1 MASDNQAAATKPV
14 EPKVNELIAEC
25 KSLILATVDAEGN
38 PTSSYAPFA
47 RSGNKF
53 YILVSYMAKHTK
65 NLKEVGKVSAMF
77 IEDESATKQI
87 YARHRLTLDVSTNE
101 IARETP
107 EWEDAVAKLQTAHGK
122 ILDILT
128 GMQDFIMIELTT
140 KKGAYV
146 NGFGSAYFVDENLEI
161 MNHRND
167 INHQPMEKEA
177 K

>member
-1 MASDNQAAATKPV
+1 MEAQDDKKTNKPL
-14 EPKVNELIAEC
+14 EPKVNELIASC
-25 KSLILATVDAEGN
+25 KSLILGTVDAEGN
-38 PTSSYAPFA
+38 PTASYAPFA

-53 YILVSYMAKHTK
+53 FILVSFMAKHTK
-65 NLKEVGKVSAMF
+65 NLKDIGKVSAMF
-77 IEDESATKQI
+77 IEDESATNQI

-101 IARETP
+101 ILRDTA
-107 EWEDAVAKLQTAHGK
+107 EWTAAVAKLQEAHGK

-128 GMQDFIMIELTT
+128 GMQDFILIELTT

-167 INHQPMEKEA
+167 INHQVVEKSSN
-177 K
+177 

>member
-1 MASDNQAAATKPV
+1 MSSDNNPNKPI
-14 EPKVNELIAEC
+14 EPKVNELISEC
-25 KSLILATVDAEGN
+25 QSLILATVDAEGN
-38 PTSSYAPFA
+38 PTASYAPFA

-65 NLKEVGKVSAMF
+65 NLKEIGKVSAMF
-77 IEDESATKQI
+77 TEDESATKQI

-101 IARETP
+101 IPRDTP
-107 EWEDAVAKLQTAHGK
+107 EWDKAVGLLQTAHGK
-122 ILDILT
+122 ILDILV
-128 GMQDFIMIELTT
+128 GMQDFIMIELTA

-161 MNHRND
+161 LNHRND
-167 INHQPMEKEA
+167 INHTVADKSA

>member
-1 MASDNQAAATKPV
+1 MAAENNTAATKPI
-14 EPKVNELIAEC
+14 EPKVNELIGSC

-38 PTSSYAPFA
+38 PNSSYAPFA
-47 RSGNKF
+47 RSGSKF
-53 YILVSYMAKHTK
+53 YILVSFMARHTK

-77 IEDESATKQI
+77 IEDESETNQI
-87 YARHRLTLDVSTNE
+87 YARHRLTLDVSSKE
-101 IARETP
+101 IARDTP
-107 EWEDAVAKLQTAHGK
+107 EWTEGVAQLQTAHGK
-122 ILDILT
+122 ILDILV

-167 INHQPMEKEA
+167 INHTPLEKSA

>member
-1 MASDNQAAATKPV
+1 METQNDKKTNKPI
-14 EPKVNELIAEC
+14 EPKVNELIESC
-25 KSLILATVDAEGN
+25 KSVILATVDADGY
-38 PTSSYAPFA
+38 PTASYAPFA

-65 NLKEVGKVSAMF
+65 NLKEIGKVSAMF

-87 YARHRLTLDVSTNE
+87 YARERLTLDVSTNE
-101 IARETP
+101 ILRDTV
-107 EWEDAVAKLQTAHGK
+107 EWNEATAKLQEAHGK

-128 GMQDFIMIELTT
+128 GMQDFILIELIT

-167 INHQPMEKEA
+167 INHQVIEKE
-177 K
+177 KN